1 MLYKKML
8 LPICLGAG
16 LFFSACNSAG
26 DGDGSMK
33 EPREKNEIKPADAT
47 PAISKE
53 EAKAK
58 TIANMQA
65 AFKGETNATARY
77 AAFAKK
83 ASDEGFPQVAM
94 LFKAAS
100 MSENI
105 HAQNHKVVMEEMCV
119 TVEPVTPDVTVKTTK
134 ENLEYAMKGEAYEV
148 EEMYPAFL
156 KDADVADNQLAM
168 VSLNYA
174 WKTEKKHR
182 ELYREALQ
190 ALETNNLKNLA
201 NVYYLCPTCGNTYPA
216 AAPKRCGISMTNGER
231 FIKVNTL

>member
-1 MLYKKML
+1 MI

-16 LFFSACNSAG
+16 LFFSSCNSTG
-26 DGDGSMK
+26 DSDGSMK
-33 EPREKNEIKPADAT
+33 EPRENNELKQGDTT
-47 PAISKE
+47 PPISKE
-53 EAKAK
+53 EAKKK
-58 TIANMQA
+58 TIANMKA
-65 AFKGETNATARY
+65 AFNGETNASARY

-83 ASDEGFPQVAM
+83 ATEDGFPQIAM

-105 HAQNHKVVMEEMCV
+105 HAQNHKVVMEEMGV
-119 TVEPVTPDVTVKTTK
+119 TIEPVTPDVNVKTTK

-182 ELYREALQ
+182 ELYREALL
-190 ALETNNLKNLA
+190 ALETNKLA
-201 NVYYLCPTCGNTYPA
+201 NMASVYYLCPTCGNTYPG
-216 AAPKRCGISMTNGER
+216 AAPKRCGISMTSGEK
-231 FIKVNTL
+231 FIKVI